1 MGLRKDIWRPAIAMA
16 PIEHIVAQGSL
27 DGIELKWLPPMGS
40 FRFLADPFGWWRDGR
55 LYVFVEAY
63 DYRVRRGTIE
73 VLTYD
78 GNFDLVDRQPAL
90 SCPWH
95 LSYPFLIE
103 DQGEMWMLPEG
114 QRSGQLTLYR
124 SVRWPAAWEPAWTIP
139 LDMVGIDSSPIFHQ
153 GLWWLFYASS
163 RSEGD
168 KMGTLHCAWAE
179 RLRGPWTPH
188 PLNPVRH
195 DTSGARPGG
204 TPYADGR
211 EIVLPVQD
219 CSLTYGG
226 AISTLR
232 IAVTP
237 TTFSARRGPT
247 IRPPAATTP
256 FVEGLHTLS
265 AAGAVTLVDMKRTE
279 LSAHGLAIEFGR
291 EAGKLRR
298 RLLGIG

>member
-1 MGLRKDIWRPAIAMA
+1 MGLRKDIWRSAIAMA
-16 PIEHIVAQGSL
+16 PIERIVTQGSL
-27 DGIELKWLPPMGS
+27 DGIELIWLPPMGS
-40 FRFLADPFGWWRDGR
+40 FRFLADPFGWWRDGH
-55 LYVFVEAY
+55 LHVFVEAY

-78 GNFDLVDRQPAL
+78 GDFRLLDRQPAL
-90 SCPWH
+90 SRSWH
-95 LSYPFLIE
+95 LSYPFLVE
-103 DQGEMWMLPEG
+103 DGGEMWMLPEG

-124 SVRWPAAWEPAWTIP
+124 CVRWPTSWEPAWDIP
-139 LDMVGIDSSPIFHQ
+139 LDTVGIDSSPIFHQ

-163 RSEGD
+163 RSEED

-179 RLRGPWTPH
+179 HLRGPWTPH

-195 DTSGARPGG
+195 DLSGARPGG
-204 TPYADGR
+204 TPYVDSG

-219 CSLTYGG
+219 CSRTYGG
-226 AISTLR
+226 AISALR
-232 IAVTP
+232 ITVSP
-237 TTFSARRGPT
+237 TSFTARLDPA
-247 IRPPAATTP
+247 ILPPASAAP

-279 LSAHGLAIEFGR
+279 LSAHGLAIELGR

-298 RLLGIG
+298 WLFGGG